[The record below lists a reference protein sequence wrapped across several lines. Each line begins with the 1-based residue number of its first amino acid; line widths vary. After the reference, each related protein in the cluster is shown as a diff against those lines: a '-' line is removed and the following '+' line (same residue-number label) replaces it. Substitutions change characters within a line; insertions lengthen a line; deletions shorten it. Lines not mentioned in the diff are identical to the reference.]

1 MGPAAARER
10 DWRRSSYRWETCT
23 LGPLLRAEGAR
34 RGAVA
39 MGLKGRMDSRGTAE
53 KEPDRIAAGTRETLR
68 PSKSGHSDVTINH
81 NMNVRRRK

>member
-23 LGPLLRAEGAR
+23 LGPLLRAEAAR

-39 MGLKGRMDSRGTAE
+39 MGLKGRRKDGFQRNCRERTRQDCSR
-53 KEPDRIAAGTRETLR
+53 D
-68 PSKSGHSDVTINH
+68 
-81 NMNVRRRK
+81 